1 MTKSFLLT
9 LLLISYLSAASQSIK
24 MKPSIGIS
32 IPVIWNHSEA
42 TYYQLGNLKYT
53 TGNAVSYG
61 LNIDYSQP
69 LYKGFYGKLGVGY
82 FKQNFGIIRPF
93 KYDSPVYLGYST
105 DSYQYDNIQLSA
117 GIGYKW
123 HISKVTFNGS
133 VIFNQYYST
142 RQKYINASPVPSQI
156 NHKSI
161 SLGKMV
167 NLEFGVERR
176 ISKKISVLTNIIFP
190 VYTDWNKDEMF
201 YYLGYSSDEQQVAK
215 NKFSAGV
222 VVSCNYNF

>member
-1 MTKSFLLT
+1 M
-9 LLLISYLSAASQSIK
+9 
-24 MKPSIGIS
+24 
-32 IPVIWNHSEA
+32 
-42 TYYQLGNLKYT
+42 
-53 TGNAVSYG
+53 
-61 LNIDYSQP
+61 
-69 LYKGFYGKLGVGY
+69 
-82 FKQNFGIIRPF
+82 
-93 KYDSPVYLGYST
+93 
-105 DSYQYDNIQLSA
+105 
-117 GIGYKW
+117 
-123 HISKVTFNGS
+123 TFNGS